1 MHGRLQFMTRTKS
14 LLIVFVAVSLV
25 GNVAFAKRNTPPK
38 SFIHNV
44 RHSDEIDQRIMAAVN
59 VAALLEED
67 AAPTA
72 ATVPVRVAYAVP
84 LDLGIDNAGTWETL
98 PDGGSLWRLRVSS
111 PGAVFMSFKFSDFEL
126 PEGAELYFVSVH
138 RNYQDG
144 AYTQRHNRPAKRF
157 GSPMIPGDSAVI
169 ELYLPP
175 GSASSSLQL
184 ESVSHG
190 YRNAMGMGSIAA
202 RAGAPST
209 SGTSPIAAAAG
220 PFSCQRD
227 IACSEGLPYQ
237 DVKRAAAEGYD
248 GVYICSGQLINNVR
262 QDNRY
267 LYITAEHCE
276 WHIDPPTMA
285 YYWNYE
291 NSGCGTNDA
300 PLTFSTG
307 STDLYHDAAAD
318 IDLLELDGTD
328 LESTYDVYF
337 TGWNRSP
344 TAPTMGAIISFPD
357 DKPKQ
362 ISIDNDPIIDCAP
375 SGCTGGWGANWWR
388 VEGYDVGVPEGG
400 SSGGGLLDQNNL
412 LVGVLSGGVG
422 TNCNNFEWDEYA
434 KIYPHWSSLQPFL
447 DPDATG
453 AISLPGKDA
462 PEPGALLQLAS
473 GTAFL
478 VFLAGRR
485 RTRAG

>member
-1 MHGRLQFMTRTKS
+1 
-14 LLIVFVAVSLV
+14 
-25 GNVAFAKRNTPPK
+25 
-38 SFIHNV
+38 
-44 RHSDEIDQRIMAAVN
+44 
-59 VAALLEED
+59 
-67 AAPTA
+67 
-72 ATVPVRVAYAVP
+72 
-84 LDLGIDNAGTWETL
+84 
-98 PDGGSLWRLRVSS
+98 
-111 PGAVFMSFKFSDFEL
+111 
-126 PEGAELYFVSVH
+126 
-138 RNYQDG
+138 
-144 AYTQRHNRPAKRF
+144 
-157 GSPMIPGDSAVI
+157 MIPGDSAVI
-169 ELYLPP
+169 ELYLPA
-175 GSASSSLQL
+175 GSGSVRLQL

-190 YRNAMGMGSIAA
+190 YRDVMGMGSIAA
-202 RAGAPST
+202 RAGSSSASGAAPSL
-209 SGTSPIAAAAG
+209 AAAAP

-227 IACSEGLPYQ
+227 INCAEGAPYQ
-237 DVKRAAAEGYD
+237 DVKRATAEGYD
-248 GVYICSGQLINNVR
+248 GAYICSGQLLNNVR

-267 LYITAEHCE
+267 LYLTADHCE
-276 WHIDPPTMA
+276 WWIDPPTMA

-307 STDLYHDAAAD
+307 STDLYHTGTAD

-328 LESTYDVYF
+328 LDSTYNFYY

-344 TAPTMGAIISFPD
+344 TAPTMGSIISFPS

-362 ISIDNDPIIDCAP
+362 ISIENDPVTDCAP
-375 SGCTGGWGANWWR
+375 GGCPGGWGANWWR
-388 VEGYDVGVPEGG
+388 VEAYDVGVPEGG

-462 PEPGALLQLAS
+462 PEPGAFLQLAS

-478 VFLAGRR
+478 TFLAGRR
-485 RTRAG
+485 RTRTRLKSR